1 MNKRLFYCFILA
13 CFLTASASL
22 QAASLQEQRN
32 YYDEAKKALTKGNPL
47 IYYSYKKALA
57 DYPLEPYLAYMELN
71 IRLAVT
77 PNTEVEQFL
86 KEHADL
92 PHIKWLE
99 MRWLRLVAQR
109 GEWNTFL
116 TYYKPETFS
125 ELDCLYAQYL
135 YQHKK
140 ILEANKLAQKL
151 WLKPYS
157 QPNACDAVFN
167 TWQQQ
172 GQLTNTMRWQRLK
185 LAVEAKEYKLANH
198 LANQLTGETQLQAK
212 VLINVAQ
219 SPELISKTSNFQ
231 TKDNIT
237 SEIISLG
244 LRRLARK
251 DPEQALQMLKYY
263 GTRLNFTK
271 EQKIALANDIGLT
284 FARRFDARALPI
296 LAQYDANLDHND
308 VSEWHIRLL
317 LRLGYWQQALQLI
330 ERLPESL
337 ANSNRWTYWK
347 IRSTEIVTPKAPEI
361 IEHYKQLAKQRDF
374 YGFLAAQRIGVD
386 YNFNNHPIIVN
397 NSLVMKVKSSSAV
410 QRAIEFQLRGMD
422 KEAWFEWSH
431 VARQLSKQEMLAL
444 SQLAYDMRFYYYAI
458 RTLATTNY
466 WDDLNIRFPLAYK
479 NIVINESKN
488 RSISPNWA
496 LAIMR
501 QESAFN
507 ERIKSHAGAMGLMQL
522 MPGTA
527 RQTAQKFDI
536 PLAKLDDTLE
546 PKTNIQLGTAYL
558 AQVYSIFQNNRILAS
573 AAYNAGPARVKQWLK
588 DSNHLDFDVWIETIP
603 FNETRQYVQ
612 NILFYTVIYGHKLNI
627 SQPLIEHHEI
637 SLTND

>member
-167 TWQQQ
+167 TWLQQ

-271 EQKIALANDIGLT
+271 EQKIALTNDIGLT

-308 VSEWHIRLL
+308 VSEWHIRYCYVLVIGSKHCNLL
-317 LRLGYWQQALQLI
+317 NGYL
-330 ERLPESL
+330 
-337 ANSNRWTYWK
+337 NRWLILIDGLTGK
-347 IRSTEIVTPKAPEI
+347 
-361 IEHYKQLAKQRDF
+361 F
-374 YGFLAAQRIGVD
+374 
-386 YNFNNHPIIVN
+386 
-397 NSLVMKVKSSSAV
+397 AV
-410 QRAIEFQLRGMD
+410 LR
-422 KEAWFEWSH
+422 
-431 VARQLSKQEMLAL
+431 
-444 SQLAYDMRFYYYAI
+444 
-458 RTLATTNY
+458 
-466 WDDLNIRFPLAYK
+466 
-479 NIVINESKN
+479 
-488 RSISPNWA
+488 
-496 LAIMR
+496 
-501 QESAFN
+501 
-507 ERIKSHAGAMGLMQL
+507 
-522 MPGTA
+522 
-527 RQTAQKFDI
+527 
-536 PLAKLDDTLE
+536 
-546 PKTNIQLGTAYL
+546 
-558 AQVYSIFQNNRILAS
+558 
-573 AAYNAGPARVKQWLK
+573 
-588 DSNHLDFDVWIETIP
+588 
-603 FNETRQYVQ
+603 
-612 NILFYTVIYGHKLNI
+612 
-627 SQPLIEHHEI
+627 
-637 SLTND
+637 